1 MQAAGD
7 SPFGISD
14 MVGNVSEWVADYYDA
29 DYYTASAGEDNPQGP
44 ESGSERVIKGSAFT
58 VPPDFPAQRISKRN
72 FATPGTALRIYGV
85 RCARD
90 R

>member
-1 MQAAGD
+1 ML
-7 SPFGISD
+7 D

-29 DYYTASAGEDNPQGP
+29 GYFEASAGEADPQGP
-44 ESGSERVIKGSAFT
+44 DSGSDRVIKGSAFT
-58 VPPDFPAQRISKRN
+58 VPSSFPAQRISNRN
-72 FATPGTALRIYGV
+72 SDSPDSDLRIYGV